1 MRKAEHRHSLSRTMA
16 ALTAVACAST
26 SLAATPGTAA
36 ATSPSQTPKAMSSAP
51 YIFPGNDGKA
61 HKVAWDKHSF
71 TIDGTRLSI
80 WSGELHYWRLPSQQ
94 AWRDVMRKARANGFN
109 AISLYFFW
117 GLHQESADGKFDF
130 SGIKDIDK
138 LLTIAEEEGLYV
150 IARPGPYINA
160 EISMGGLPA
169 TMSNQPGP
177 LRGTANLAR
186 SKQWLHAFDAI
197 ARKHQVTTGGGSLLM
212 YQVENELLDESSDRS
227 AFLKALTSYVRA
239 DGITVPLFTNDYS
252 MAGHFS
258 DTSKYGTDF
267 YAYDSYPLGFT
278 CNGKR
283 NALSDHEAE
292 FRAIAPTTPQ
302 FITEAQGGAFTPW
315 GAPFTPSACATFAD
329 PAFTRQWGVSTIGN
343 GVTAFNYYMLE
354 GGTNWG
360 WTGAPASGFT
370 SYDYGAALDEE
381 RTLTDKFAVQK
392 EIGYFQRALPWL
404 AATNPVSAPEPT
416 DVKGSPVHAY
426 QRTTGATG
434 PRFIGFRLGDSNAT
448 TDTTFTTSLDLD
460 SDGSANRQHV
470 VDDRDSAISY
480 QGSWVQRSDPGASGK
495 TLTVSSRK
503 GDTATLTFTGTGIS
517 VISGTGTDHGMVSLR
532 VDGDAPVEATGHVDS
547 DQNRPAQKVLHEF
560 TGLSGGRDTLTVTNL
575 GKPAQGGKSTI
586 VSLDALR
593 VTDDSAADAHGE
605 KPSNPA
611 RQWARVPQ
619 DTSTTLHL
627 HGRDALMMTAD
638 FPIGN
643 HKVLYTT
650 SQPFGAPVVTS
661 GRGTV
666 EYLIGHRG
674 DPGETVLQFKAG
686 SSAPTVRGSGVRTVW
701 NATTGQLRLNYTHTG
716 TPSDIRIG
724 EGDDA
729 LTLRVIDRQS
739 ARTTWQL
746 ESTLNGRT
754 VHTDVEGA
762 YLTGRTVTSGSTV
775 ALSGQMAEPGTVSI
789 IPDAAITSAS
799 WNGRPL
805 PHFTDA
811 PVPGPAA
818 VSAPA
823 LHWVS
828 KTGAPEAA
836 QGYDDSTWKV
846 ASSTTGRTPWQK
858 PTLGGAALDSNLLG
872 FYEGSVWYRAHFTAN
887 TTRTL
892 KLNANGGQGAPKPNG
907 VDPAFMQVWINGT
920 YAGAYR
926 AVGNTTSIELPSS
939 VKAGDPVVL
948 SVVVHNLGQNLD
960 WSDNGLSRQSRG
972 LNSASLPAKGAVTWR
987 VRGALSTEQTGD
999 TARTMYNNGG
1009 LYGERAGWYLPGM
1022 PDKDWTAATTMTV
1035 DHPGIR
1041 WYRSTF
1047 NLSVPTG
1054 QDTTF
1059 HSRSSSSLLGTARVL
1074 AAWEP
1079 TIPRRQSS
1087 STAGIPASTSVTSDH
1102 RPASSFPPGSSTF
1115 TVRTPSPSL
1124 WPPRK
1129 RVPVL
1134 RRSPSSR
1141 PIRSLGPSSG
1151 P

>member
-1 MRKAEHRHSLSRTMA
+1 MRKAEHRHSVSRTVA
-16 ALTAVACAST
+16 ALTAATCALT
-26 SLAATPGTAA
+26 SLVATPHTAA
-36 ATSPSQTPKAMSSAP
+36 ATPPSQVPRATPPSQVPRATPSVP
-51 YIFPGNDGKA
+51 YTFPGNDGRP

-117 GLHQESADGKFDF
+117 GLHQESIDGKFDF

-160 EISMGGLPA
+160 EVSMGGLPA

-186 SKQWLHAFDAI
+186 SKQWLHAFDTI

-227 AFLKALTSYVRA
+227 AFLKALTRYVRA

-258 DTSKYGTDF
+258 GTSKYGTDF

-292 FRAIAPTTPQ
+292 FRAMAPAT
-302 FITEAQGGAFTPW
+302 
-315 GAPFTPSACATFAD
+315 CATFAD

-370 SYDYGAALDEE
+370 SYDYGAALNEE
-381 RTLTDKFAVQK
+381 RTLTDKVAVQK

-404 AATNPVSAPEPT
+404 AATNPVNAPEPT

-426 QRTTGATG
+426 QRTINGTG

-448 TDTTFTTSLDLD
+448 TDTTFTTPLDLD

-470 VDDRDSAISY
+470 VDDRDPAISY
-480 QGSWVQRSDPGASGK
+480 QGSWVRRSDPGASGR
-495 TLTVSSRK
+495 TVTVSSRRG
-503 GDTATLTFTGTGIS
+503 GDTATFAFNGTGIS
-517 VISGTGTDHGMVSLR
+517 VVSGTGTNHGMVSLR
-532 VDGDAPVEATGHVDS
+532 IDDGTPVEATGHVDS
-547 DQNRPAQKVLHEF
+547 DQNRPAQKVLHDF
-560 TGLSGGRDTLTVTNL
+560 TGLSGGHHTLTVTNL
-575 GKPAQGGKSTI
+575 GKAAQGGTGTI
-586 VSLDALR
+586 VSLDALH
-593 VTDDSAADAHGE
+593 VTDGSAANAPG
-605 KPSNPA
+605 KKASA
-611 RQWARVPQ
+611 RQWDRIPQ
-619 DTSTTLHL
+619 DTSTTLRL
-627 HGRDALMMTAD
+627 HGRDALMMAAD
-638 FPIGN
+638 FPIGK
-643 HKVLYTT
+643 HHVLYTT

-666 EYLIGHRG
+666 EYLVGHRG
-674 DPGETVLQFKAG
+674 DSGETVLQLKAG
-686 SSAPTVRGSGVRTVW
+686 PSKPTVRGSGVRTVW

-716 TPSDIRIG
+716 TPFDIRVG
-724 EGDDA
+724 EGNDA

-746 ESTLNGRT
+746 ESTRNGHT

-762 YLTGRTVTSGSTV
+762 YLAGQAVTNGSTV
-775 ALSGQMAEPGTVSI
+775 ALTGQMTKPGTVSV

-799 WNGRPL
+799 WNGQTL
-805 PHFTDA
+805 PRLTDA

-818 VSAPA
+818 VSAPT

-828 KTGAPEAA
+828 KAGARRPPKATTTRRGRWPAPLQDAHHGRSRRSAA
-836 QGYDDSTWKV
+836 LPWTRTSSVSTRV
-846 ASSTTGRTPWQK
+846 RSGTALISPQVRHVRSSSTPTAPRAHPSPMASTQPPCRSGSTAPTPVLIARSETRRASSSPPRSRPVIRSSSPSSSTT
-858 PTLGGAALDSNLLG
+858 S
-872 FYEGSVWYRAHFTAN
+872 
-887 TTRTL
+887 
-892 KLNANGGQGAPKPNG
+892 
-907 VDPAFMQVWINGT
+907 
-920 YAGAYR
+920 
-926 AVGNTTSIELPSS
+926 
-939 VKAGDPVVL
+939 
-948 SVVVHNLGQNLD
+948 
-960 WSDNGLSRQSRG
+960 
-972 LNSASLPAKGAVTWR
+972 
-987 VRGALSTEQTGD
+987 
-999 TARTMYNNGG
+999 ARTSTGPITG
-1009 LYGERAGWYLPGM
+1009 CRVSP
-1022 PDKDWTAATTMTV
+1022 AA
-1035 DHPGIR
+1035 
-1041 WYRSTF
+1041 S
-1047 NLSVPTG
+1047 
-1054 QDTTF
+1054 
-1059 HSRSSSSLLGTARVL
+1059 
-1074 AAWEP
+1074 
-1079 TIPRRQSS
+1079 IP
-1087 STAGIPASTSVTSDH
+1087 
-1102 RPASSFPPGSSTF
+1102 
-1115 TVRTPSPSL
+1115 
-1124 WPPRK
+1124 
-1129 RVPVL
+1129 PVCL
-1134 RRSPSSR
+1134 RRGRSPGGFVV
-1141 PIRSLGPSSG
+1141 P
-1151 P
+1151 